1 MAKIYPVIMSGGSGT
16 RLWPLSR
23 AATPKQYLPL
33 IGEVSLME
41 ETLLRTSH
49 DHGADLGVANPIIIC
64 AAGHRQQVQEQ
75 CVRAGITPLRIILEP
90 IARNTAA
97 VAAIAAAEVKAIDP
111 DGLVL
116 LLPADHHV
124 TAPDDFWKAIK
135 AGARQAEAGFLT
147 TLGIQPT
154 HAETGYGY
162 IRAGDTLDAQ
172 VYKIAT
178 FEEKP
183 DLETA
188 EGYLADGQ
196 YYWNAGI
203 FLFAAEAM
211 LEECRAGAKDILEA
225 ALAAWEGAE
234 RDDDVILL
242 DKTLFAACRS
252 ESIDYA
258 IMEQTK
264 RAAVI
269 APVEIGWNDIGSWA
283 AISTLMRPD
292 GGNFSGEDTMLVD
305 STNCY
310 ARSTGP
316 KVALVGVDDLIVV
329 ATADSVLVLKPDRSQ
344 DVKKIV
350 EALKSDGGASV
361 L

>member
-23 AATPKQYLPL
+23 QATPKQYLPL
-33 IGEVSLME
+33 IGDISLME
-41 ETLLRTSH
+41 ETLRRISH
-49 DHGADLGVANPIIIC
+49 DHDTGLEVASPIIIC
-64 AAGHRQQVQEQ
+64 AAGHRQQVQDQ
-75 CVRAGITPLRIILEP
+75 CAQAGMTPLRIILEP

-124 TAPDDFWKAIK
+124 TAPEGFWQAVKS
-135 AGARQAEAGFLT
+135 GALQAEVGYLT

-154 HAETGYGY
+154 HPETGYGY
-162 IRAGDTLDAQ
+162 IRAGESLASQ
-172 VYKIAT
+172 VYKIST

-188 EGYLADGQ
+188 QRYVDEGS

-211 LEECRAGAKDILEA
+211 LEECRAGARDILDA
-225 ALAAWEGAE
+225 ALAAWEASQ
-234 RDDDVILL
+234 RDGHVLLL
-242 DKTLFAACRS
+242 DKALFAACRS

-258 IMEQTK
+258 IMEQTR

-269 APVEIGWNDIGSWA
+269 APVDIGWNDIGSWA
-283 AISTLMRPD
+283 AISALMRPQGD
-292 GGNFSGEDTMLVD
+292 NYSGENTIIVD
-305 STNCY
+305 STDSY
-310 ARSTGP
+310 ARTTGP

-329 ATADSVLVLKPDRSQ
+329 ATPDSVLVLKADRSQ
-344 DVKKIV
+344 DVKKVV
-350 EALKSDGGASV
+350 EALKSDGGDS
-361 L
+361 LL